1 MPLGPRFVAL
11 LVCASAP
18 LGLGLPERSAQAEA
32 TEEPRPTPL
41 DIPAAAGKSE
51 LDLFSLESQVA
62 TLAVSISSKREE
74 SVEEVPGSVTVITKE
89 MIRDMNAL
97 TLRDVLNVYVP
108 SMDVVPTYFRYGDRV
123 NEGIYSRGILSDFS
137 QQVLIL
143 YNGQTKFNEPTYGSP
158 FVAVQFNLEN
168 IERIEISRSPVPI
181 QGGGAM
187 TVINLVTKEQFLRN
201 SGQAFLDLSANDR
214 DITGRVVEGLRATG
228 IFGYEMGPLR
238 LSGSVQ
244 YYRDSGQA
252 HREPAGRGDYMFDA
266 DTLRDGVKN
275 AANFTVSLQSKD
287 ERFTFQNWFQY
298 TGSDAFLSALVPSQS
313 SDLYKYEGRMWLS
326 VLRVRPLASRP
337 LSISAG
343 STLGTWTILNDF
355 AGSPYG
361 INASFYDVYVEPN
374 YEVRFDSGGQH
385 SLLTGL
391 RFEREGQFDA
401 SIYTFDGRILSENR
415 DPAAIVAPNVARN
428 VFSAYADE
436 VWRISGGQAIIT
448 GGVRLDLFQGFG
460 DRLEL
465 APSGRLAILY
475 NAGRILSLKLLYAT
489 TIRPPQIYERLGV
502 SGLPLLGSQNVDSER
517 MHEVELSLIARHRG
531 LRAQLTP
538 FFEWFD
544 NQIQYLPS
552 GSFFT
557 AHNNGATGVVG
568 VELDARYTFSP
579 GRYLFLNGSYL
590 RSYDVSGQKQTEFLP
605 SAYLNG
611 GGNFRWKGL
620 NLNTTAYF
628 RDRRPLPSDL
638 VENSAHTTYHF
649 MWSAT
654 VSYTLWGM
662 VRPYFLV
669 ENITDQLNNVPLSK
683 DGLMVPM
690 RGRTYHLGI
699 AIIPGL
705 GKAAAQPAS

>member
-18 LGLGLPERSAQAEA
+18 LAPGMPERSARADA
-32 TEEPRPTPL
+32 AEEPRPTPL

-143 YNGQTKFNEPTYGSP
+143 YNGQTKFNEPTYGSS

-187 TVINLVTKEQFLRN
+187 TIINLVTKEQFLRN

-287 ERFTFQNWFQY
+287 ERFTFQSWFQC

-401 SIYTFDGRILSENR
+401 SIYT
-415 DPAAIVAPNVARN
+415 
-428 VFSAYADE
+428 
-436 VWRISGGQAIIT
+436 
-448 GGVRLDLFQGFG
+448 
-460 DRLEL
+460 
-465 APSGRLAILY
+465 
-475 NAGRILSLKLLYAT
+475 
-489 TIRPPQIYERLGV
+489 
-502 SGLPLLGSQNVDSER
+502 
-517 MHEVELSLIARHRG
+517 
-531 LRAQLTP
+531 QLTP

-552 GSFFT
+552 GAFST

-628 RDRRPLPSDL
+628 RDRRPLPSNL

-705 GKAAAQPAS
+705 GKTAAQPVS

>member
-1 MPLGPRFVAL
+1 MPLA
-11 LVCASAP
+11 
-18 LGLGLPERSAQAEA
+18 
-32 TEEPRPTPL
+32 
-41 DIPAAAGKSE
+41 IPAPTGKSE

-143 YNGQTKFNEPTYGSP
+143 YNGQSKFNEPTYGSP

-187 TVINLVTKEQFLRN
+187 TVINLVTKEQYLRN

-214 DITGRVVEGLRATG
+214 DITGRVLEGIRATG
-228 IFGYEMGPLR
+228 IFGYELGPLR
-238 LSGSVQ
+238 ASGSVQ

-252 HREPAGRGDYMFDA
+252 HRDPNGRGGYMLDP

-275 AANFTVSLQSKD
+275 AANFTVSLQTKD

-298 TGSDAFLSALVPSQS
+298 TDSDAFLSALVPSQS
-313 SDLYKYEGRMWLS
+313 NDLYKYEGRMWLS
-326 VLRVRPLASRP
+326 LLRVKPLASRP
-337 LSISAG
+337 LTISAG

-355 AGSPYG
+355 AGKPYG

-374 YEVRFDSGGQH
+374 YELRFEAGGQH

-391 RFEREGQFDA
+391 RFEREAQYDA
-401 SIYTFDGRILSENR
+401 SIYTFDGHSLIENK
-415 DPAAIVAPNVARN
+415 DPQAIVAPNVARN

-436 VWRISGGQAIIT
+436 VWRINGSQASIT
-448 GGVRLDLFQGFG
+448 GGVRLDLYQGFG

-475 NAGRILSLKLLYAT
+475 NAGKVVSLKMLYAT
-489 TIRPPQIYERLGV
+489 SIRPPQIYERLGV
-502 SGLPLLGSQNVDSER
+502 SGLPLLGSQDVDSER
-517 MHEVELSLIARHRG
+517 MHEVELSVIARHRG

-544 NQIQYLPS
+544 NQIEYLPE

-557 AHNNGATGVVG
+557 ARNNGATGVVG
-568 VELDARYTFSP
+568 LELDARYTFSP
-579 GRYLFLNGSYL
+579 GRYLFINGSYL
-590 RSYDVSGQKQTEFLP
+590 RSYDVKEQQQTSFLP

-611 GGNFRWKGL
+611 GGNFRWRGL

-628 RDRRPLPSDL
+628 RDRRPLPANL
-638 VENSAHTTYHF
+638 VQNAANTTYHF
-649 MWSAT
+649 MWNAT

-662 VRPYFLV
+662 VRPYVLV
-669 ENITDQLNNVPLSK
+669 ENITDQLNNVPLST

-690 RGRTYHLGI
+690 RGRTYHIGV
-699 AIIPGL
+699 AIIPGI
-705 GKAAAQPAS
+705 GK